1 MNLCLK
7 WLNLRKQCSTVEF
20 PMKNTNILFLFET
33 YVFAGKQETWIQLS
47 VMPSLFPV
55 LLVSLPVFILFVLV
69 FFLVLVFLHLPC
81 ATLCDTC
88 IFSIKK
94 MMKTDV
100 QEKAKRPCSICNIEV
115 VVFLECYKSP

>member
-1 MNLCLK
+1 MNLCFKRLS
-7 WLNLRKQCSTVEF
+7 LHKQCSTVEF

-33 YVFAGKQETWIQLS
+33 YVFAGKQETWIPLS
-47 VMPSLFPV
+47 VMPLLFPV
-55 LLVSLPVFILFVLV
+55 LLVSLSVFILFVF

-88 IFSIKK
+88 IFTIKI
-94 MMKTDV
+94 MITTDV
-100 QEKAKRPCSICNIEV
+100 QEKPKRPCPICNIEV

>member
-1 MNLCLK
+1 MNLSLK
-7 WLNLRKQCSTVEF
+7 RLNLRKQCSTVEF

-33 YVFAGKQETWIQLS
+33 YVFAGKQETWIPLS
-47 VMPSLFPV
+47 VMPLLFPV
-55 LLVSLPVFILFVLV
+55 LLVSLSVFILFVL

-88 IFSIKK
+88 IFSIKI
-94 MMKTDV
+94 MIRTDV
-100 QEKAKRPCSICNIEV
+100 QEKPKRPCPICNIEV